1 MYSYKF
7 VIEKLVCIVIS
18 LLPLYLRKPKLD
30 PIIWGKSKVTIKGF
44 KYFFFDNLI
53 ITKRDKRFHP

>member
-30 PIIWGKSKVTIKGF
+30 PIIWGKYKVTIKGF
-44 KYFFFDNLI
+44 TNFFYNLI
-53 ITKRDKRFHP
+53 IIKGYKRFQL